1 MTEEIKGA
9 GVPEESVIRLLEQQ
23 SRYGMDQDT
32 MLIYMNSVNL
42 MSILNLINRRQG
54 GSMNLSIPAP
64 AVAPALPAL
73 ATGSGPTLDNLM
85 GMLLKML
92 GSQGGGNSP
101 GGQGINPAMLLNL
114 LSAFG
119 GQNMDLGGLM
129 SMLAGLMGTGA
140 KPVPRPEAGNI
151 GQNVSSAESSSPKPG
166 VKECG
171 VNEKTT
177 GEDKSPKREP
187 PRIMKWDQIDDRK
200 KA

>member
-1 MTEEIKGA
+1 MTEEIKGT
-9 GVPEESVIRLLEQQ
+9 GVPEESVVRILEQQ

-42 MSILNLINRRQG
+42 MSILNLISRRQG

-64 AVAPALPAL
+64 ALPAL
-73 ATGSGPTLDNLM
+73 ATGSGPPLDNLM

-101 GGQGINPAMLLNL
+101 GGQGLNPAMLMNL
-114 LSAFG
+114 LSVL
-119 GQNMDLGGLM
+119 GQNVDLGGLM
-129 SMLAGLMGTGA
+129 SMLAGLMGSGT
-140 KPVPRPEAGNI
+140 KPIPRPESGNI
-151 GQNVSSAESSSPKPG
+151 GQGISSGESSSPKPG

>member
-1 MTEEIKGA
+1 LTEEIKGA
-9 GVPEESVIRLLEQQ
+9 GLPEESVIRILEQQ

-42 MSILNLINRRQG
+42 MNILNLISRRQG

-101 GGQGINPAMLLNL
+101 GGQGINPAMLMNL
-114 LSAFG
+114 LSVL
-119 GQNMDLGGLM
+119 GQNVDLGGLM

-140 KPVPRPEAGNI
+140 KPVPRPESGNI
-151 GQNVSSAESSSPKPG
+151 GQSISSGESSSPKPG
-166 VKECG
+166 VMECG

-177 GEDKSPKREP
+177 VEDKSPKREP